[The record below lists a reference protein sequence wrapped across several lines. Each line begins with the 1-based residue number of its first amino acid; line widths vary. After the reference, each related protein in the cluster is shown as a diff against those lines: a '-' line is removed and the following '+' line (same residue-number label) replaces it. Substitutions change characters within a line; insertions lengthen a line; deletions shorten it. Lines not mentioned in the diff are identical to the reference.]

1 MARSILIPELPRFVS
16 PMLAKRGAPFD
27 SPDHLFEVK
36 WDGTRVLA
44 FVDTNRYRMVNR
56 HRADVTERY
65 PELGFLNDL
74 PAGIVLDGEVV
85 VLRQGKPDFGLL
97 LSRNQ
102 ARASLKIQSLA
113 RTFPAT
119 YVVFDL
125 VYHRFESL
133 LVLPLW
139 VRRQRLEKAVWVC
152 ANSKLVFSEGIVGPG
167 RAFFEA
173 VCREGLEGVV
183 AKRLDG
189 RSLRRIGHRRS
200 TRCAGTPSRA
210 TGRAVGQRGRKQ
222 RQRVGRS
229 PRGAGMAKK
238 RPQLD
243 ANGNYGFVCH
253 LG

>member
-1 MARSILIPELPRFVS
+1 MAPSILIPELPRFVP
-16 PMLAKRGAPFD
+16 PMLAKPGVPFD

-44 FVDTNRYRMVNR
+44 FVESHGYRLVNR
-56 HRADVTERY
+56 RRADVTERY

-74 PAGIVLDGEVV
+74 PAGTVLDGEVV

-119 YVVFDL
+119 YIVFDL
-125 VYHRFESL
+125 LYHRFESL

-139 VRRQRLEKAVWVC
+139 ARRQRLETVVRAC
-152 ANSKLVFSEGIVGPG
+152 TNLRLVFSEGIVGSG

-189 RSLRRIGHRRS
+189 RYRPGRRAWIKIK
-200 TRCAGTPSRA
+200 PW
-210 TGRAVGQRGRKQ
+210 
-222 RQRVGRS
+222 
-229 PRGAGMAKK
+229 
-238 RPQLD
+238 
-243 ANGNYGFVCH
+243 
-253 LG
+253 